1 MVISHADNA
10 AVSDVGQTC
19 IVAGAVGVGVIS
31 WYLKQMGF
39 SFTRDAGT
47 KCALANENTLSH
59 PKRTKSC
66 ERYVILVC
74 SVAMKRSPVVA
85 RCRPP
90 LVAN

>member
-31 WYLKQMGF
+31 WYLKQMGS

-47 KCALANENTLSH
+47 KCALAEKEYS
-59 PKRTKSC
+59 KSSKTNQIV
-66 ERYVILVC
+66 RKVC
-74 SVAMKRSPVVA
+74 NPRLFRGHEKVPSGGRV
-85 RCRPP
+85 
-90 LVAN
+90 